1 MMTSPLLA
9 SIEVSISPRSQG
21 WTALFVFSA
30 VALGALE
37 AAPGYKNSSKFQGKE
52 QRRTG
57 NSIHGSG
64 VC

>member
-1 MMTSPLLA
+1 M
-9 SIEVSISPRSQG
+9 
-21 WTALFVFSA
+21 FSA